1 MKYLLLL
8 FTIFIIVF
16 AMADSNFC
24 KFWNVFNI
32 SVLSL
37 FAIVVVA
44 LCLHLNV
51 QIHLRL
57 FSTFILATA
66 NAQSGLRSNGID
78 GQRTGLIERGG
89 GERGGGCVEERISG
103 G

>member
-1 MKYLLLL
+1 
-8 FTIFIIVF
+8 
-16 AMADSNFC
+16 MADSNFC

-57 FSTFILATA
+57 FSTFILGDCECTK
-66 NAQSGLRSNGID
+66 RFE
-78 GQRTGLIERGG
+78 IERN
-89 GERGGGCVEERISG
+89 
-103 G
+103 